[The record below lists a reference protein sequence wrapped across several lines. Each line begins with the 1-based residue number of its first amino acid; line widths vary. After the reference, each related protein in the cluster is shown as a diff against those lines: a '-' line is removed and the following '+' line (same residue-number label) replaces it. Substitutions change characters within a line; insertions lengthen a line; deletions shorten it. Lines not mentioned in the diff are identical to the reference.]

1 MALLHRLCEDAKA
14 SVLQYVAAHDASPGQ
29 LLHVVCLAGRASGAA
44 QTVRAWCRRLASSSA
59 LLRALPFR
67 LRARFYADRVA
78 PAAAALPPASEAEA
92 LRSPER
98 VLSWAL
104 SPDPDP
110 DVRAAKEAASTAV
123 RVAFLCERLA
133 GPHTLR
139 DFVLACHPHLQ
150 HLSATGMSRPQFIRC
165 LAAALGSDVHWLQ
178 KLCFLGG
185 YFAACP
191 PPPVSALPPSRRRT
205 TSVFF
210 FDVLRAA
217 AVLACAAAGAESSSL
232 QPVFDA
238 AGEWLR
244 IELDLLR
251 RDASAAAPAAPP
263 PAARP
268 APPFGS
274 SYDGAH
280 TAFLDGCPPAGSCVF
295 ADAATAELFW
305 PDLPTAAKRHRQA
318 GGAFVVQTLLGCVEG
333 GPGSPSRRVQPSEGR
348 LLAAAEA
355 LCYVDAALPPPPH
368 APLTRADTNTSG
380 AASAFATL
388 AVPVHVWEPM
398 LLRGELTLLRQ
409 VVLCGGV
416 PADLCRFA
424 STCSERHGGDDRAAL
439 EACRAVLGPL
449 WSDRGLA
456 LQGFAAFS
464 AEHRDLRAA
473 RWAPLDPRLH
483 KLWREL
489 ERGYL
494 RALWV
499 TGPCR
504 APIDGGPSTARVQAS
519 VLRGLLS
526 FVSDAQAA
534 HAADPRPQQQPQ
546 NLRPGRCLQRVVNS
560 YNRAVSSI
568 PRGPPAALAPRLAAF
583 LSQDSLARALLHPVH
598 GALGRDAAL
607 RARCAE
613 ALSGRVQF
621 WELCRYRCP
630 QVAMLWRLGMA
641 ATPPSV

>member
-1 MALLHRLCEDAKA
+1 MRPPPA
-14 SVLQYVAAHDASPGQ
+14 PG
-29 LLHVVCLAGRASGAA
+29 G
-44 QTVRAWCRRLASSSA
+44 
-59 LLRALPFR
+59 
-67 LRARFYADRVA
+67 A
-78 PAAAALPPASEAEA
+78 PAP
-92 LRSPER
+92 
-98 VLSWAL
+98 
-104 SPDPDP
+104 
-110 DVRAAKEAASTAV
+110 
-123 RVAFLCERLA
+123 
-133 GPHTLR
+133 
-139 DFVLACHPHLQ
+139 
-150 HLSATGMSRPQFIRC
+150 
-165 LAAALGSDVHWLQ
+165 
-178 KLCFLGG
+178 
-185 YFAACP
+185 
-191 PPPVSALPPSRRRT
+191 
-205 TSVFF
+205 
-210 FDVLRAA
+210 
-217 AVLACAAAGAESSSL
+217 ESSSL

-305 PDLPTAAKRHRQA
+305 PDLPTAAKVHAALCHGPALSPPLRQEGARLAAQRLVVSLPACVYLGVPWRVADILAHPSFPQRHRQA

-368 APLTRADTNTSG
+368 APLYDPCTAERVLALACRSGSVRLLSLWSRRCGLCHGAASTRADTNTSG

-546 NLRPGRCLQRVVNS
+546 NLRPGRWSELLVDMAREDVQEAVEQLGLALQAAAAAPPTPLVRASLQRVVNS